1 MTDLD
6 RLSRENHLLN
16 NLIDQA
22 RRWQRTE
29 PRLLA
34 VLPPNLQQRCR
45 AVRIRDDGTL
55 VLHAA
60 DNLAASRLRM
70 IAQAL
75 VPKLQSI
82 DSAIQS
88 VHVKIR
94 PPETV
99 AEKTK
104 QARLSPAA
112 AGHCLAAAERL
123 SQQHPDLAEALR
135 TLAAKADHNRP
146 PEH

>member
-6 RLSRENHLLN
+6 RLSSEDRLLN
-16 NLIDQA
+16 ALIRQV
-22 RRWQRTE
+22 RNWQQTE
-29 PRLLA
+29 ERLLA

-45 AVRIRDDGTL
+45 AVRIRDGGIL

-70 IAQAL
+70 IAPAL

-88 VHVKIR
+88 VHVTIR

-99 AEKTK
+99 VEKTK
-104 QARLSPAA
+104 QARLSHNAA
-112 AGHCLAAAERL
+112 KHCLAAADRL
-123 SQQHPDLAEALR
+123 SRHPDLADALR
-135 TLAAKADHNRP
+135 ALAAKADENGL
-146 PEH
+146 PES